1 MVHLKDAL
9 PRDLCDEWVR
19 AFFARTH
26 VLSDN
31 FNLNF
36 DNGADESWRGPGPDS
51 PGWHKDGWFFR
62 HFLDSPEQALLCLV
76 IWRDIEPRS
85 GGTFYAPDSVPLIC
99 RELLQHPEGLKHNH
113 DWSQFIHQ
121 CEDFREVIAEAG
133 DMIILHLYVLHVTSQ
148 NPSGRVRFMNNK
160 VVSLKESMKFNRPS
174 GDYTTLEA
182 SILQAL
188 GMDSLDFQ
196 ITGERKRNEDFSQM
210 M

>member
-26 VLSDN
+26 VFSDN

-36 DNGADESWRGPGPDS
+36 DNGADESWRGSSPDS
-51 PGWHKDGWFFR
+51 PGWHKDGWSLR
-62 HFLDSPEQALLCLV
+62 HFLESPEQA
-76 IWRDIEPRS
+76 P
-85 GGTFYAPDSVPLIC
+85 F
-99 RELLQHPEGLKHNH
+99 
-113 DWSQFIHQ
+113 
-121 CEDFREVIAEAG
+121 
-133 DMIILHLYVLHVTSQ
+133 YVLHATSQ

-160 VVSLKESMKFNRPS
+160 VVSLKESMKFNRPAS
-174 GDYTTLEA
+174 DYTTLEA